1 MTRAGGRSNLT
12 YLLTD
17 GRDRWVLRRPP
28 LGHVLETAHDMGR
41 EYRLLSA
48 LHPTDVPVP
57 RPLAIAGDDVLGAPF
72 YVMGFADGVVLRE
85 RQQLEEFDS
94 TAATALADELVEVL
108 ARLHRLDP
116 GKVSLADL
124 GRPAGYLERQLKRW
138 ARQLAA
144 SHVRE
149 LPELQRL
156 GERVA
161 ERLPAGQDAAIVH
174 GDYRLDNVVVDPA
187 TGHIRGV
194 LDWEM
199 ATLGDPLT
207 DLASTAVWW
216 DGIRGLDSPV
226 AAVPGDVPG
235 FPHSGHLVAEYGR
248 RTGRDLAELPWYLG
262 FAFFKIAAIVRSFTT
277 APSRGSPWGRASS
290 AWARWS
296 PTSSS
301 GVTRPWEP
309 ARCADPATQSS
320 AGPPSARTPA
330 GCGSRSPVPGAG
342 RASGGDRSPGDRRR
356 GAHRRRD
363 GPSPQPSPG

>member
-1 MTRAGGRSNLT
+1 MPTMVSPPGVDVPRLEAYLREAVPGLLAGPLEVTLLAGGRSNLT

-85 RQQLEEFDS
+85 RQQLEEFDT
-94 TAATALADELVEVL
+94 TAATALADELVEIL

-116 GKVSLADL
+116 GKVGLADL

-149 LPELQRL
+149 LPELERL
-156 GERVA
+156 GERLA

-174 GDYRLDNVVVDPA
+174 GDYRLDNVVVEPA

-235 FPHSGHLVAEYGR
+235 FPHSGHLVAEYAR
-248 RTGRDLAELPWYLG
+248 RTGRDLTDLSWYLG
-262 FAFFKIAAIVRSFTT
+262 FAFYKIAAIFEGIHYRAQQGLTVGEGFERLG
-277 APSRGSPWGRASS
+277 AMVPDLVERGHA
-290 AWARWS
+290 AL
-296 PTSSS
+296 
-301 GVTRPWEP
+301 
-309 ARCADPATQSS
+309 
-320 AGPPSARTPA
+320 
-330 GCGSRSPVPGAG
+330 
-342 RASGGDRSPGDRRR
+342 DREV
-356 GAHRRRD
+356 
-363 GPSPQPSPG
+363 